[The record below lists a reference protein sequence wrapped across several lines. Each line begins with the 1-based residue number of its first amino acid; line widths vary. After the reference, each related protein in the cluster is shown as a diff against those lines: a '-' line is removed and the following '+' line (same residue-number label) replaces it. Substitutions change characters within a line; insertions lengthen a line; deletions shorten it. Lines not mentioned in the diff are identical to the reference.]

1 MKSLKIVIFFILSFT
16 AFSKELLHGE
26 VNIET
31 INGVNIH
38 SYIGNDETLAL
49 TYIIESENKLVVI
62 NV

>member
-38 SYIGNDETLAL
+38 SYIGNDETLAS
-49 TYIIESENKLVVI
+49 T
-62 NV
+62 